1 MSIFETSN
9 EKVMKSLVLK
19 FGLMMI
25 ALIQLLSPGKA
36 LSYIE
41 SINPALNSHSKPA
54 NGNIT
59 VMFSYEMNASTMN
72 NETVLIDGSQSGRI
86 QSTITYNPTTQTA
99 TIDPVRNM
107 KPGEW
112 IHVQLT
118 SGIQTLYHGSIQTY
132 SHNFKV
138 KPIGGSGVFVETL
151 SSQLGTNS
159 GIIGTADFDG
169 DGDLDILA
177 KSTEGS
183 GEKIFIY
190 KNDGTGSFNDSSAK
204 SDIAPGF
211 RRCMFADYDND
222 GDLDVGIDHLWL
234 YGDFYVR
241 IYKNDGAGVF
251 NYFSQFVNYRLFS
264 LEQGDVDNDED
275 VDFVVLE
282 YGAIRPFRNDGNGN
296 FSSNEY
302 YLVGCDEYFDA
313 GSIAMD
319 DFDADNDLDLYYL
332 GWSHGEEHRTCR
344 EGRCYLNNG
353 NGTFQ
358 RYFVH
363 PIPYGEFVAEDLNND
378 RYIDLLM
385 PGARTIYFYPPLN
398 FVESAYPGSAT
409 TGDFDGDA
417 DIDLVNPGGAN
428 TQPVIYFN
436 DGNGHFTSGSS
447 SGTEGQGGGF
457 PCGDFDNDGD
467 LDIIKE
473 GSQSGEIVLYK
484 NFTTC
489 LISGPTVI
497 NLDSTMILFHCSDN
511 DGYWTLVNNSLCN
524 ASISG
529 NNSGDSIFVNAGSSE
544 GSFTLSFFWPDSTW
558 HCSRVISVDNP
569 LPVELSGFAATVSGR
584 DVVLNWKTLSE
595 INSRGFDVE
604 RASTNRTWSKI
615 GFLSCIGN
623 SNTQTEYSFT
633 DKGLLTGKYNYRLKQ
648 IDLNGNQEYFELGN
662 EVEIGIL
669 AEFNLSQNYPNPFNP
684 VTKIDYEIPNDGNAS
699 LVIYDVNGKEVRK
712 LTSGFKPAG
721 YYTESFDA
729 SGLSSGVYFYR
740 LKLIVNAENRDFLT
754 VKKMVLMK

>member
-1 MSIFETSN
+1 
-9 EKVMKSLVLK
+9 MKSLVLK
-19 FGLMMI
+19 SGLMMI
-25 ALIQLLSPGKA
+25 ALILLLSPDKA

-59 VMFSYEMNASTMN
+59 VMFSYEMDASTLN

-86 QSTITYNPTTQTA
+86 QSMITYNPTTQTA

-112 IHVQLT
+112 IHIQLT
-118 SGIQTLYHGSIQTY
+118 SGIQTLYHGSIQAY

-138 KPIGGSGVFVETL
+138 KPVGGSGVFVETL
-151 SSQLGTNS
+151 SSQLGTNAAIM
-159 GIIGTADFDG
+159 GMGDFDR
-169 DGDLDILA
+169 DGDLDILVR
-177 KSTEGS
+177 SSEGS
-183 GEKIFIY
+183 DAKVFIY
-190 KNDGTGSFNDSSAK
+190 KNDGSGSFNDSTAK
-204 SDIAPGF
+204 SDVAPGF
-211 RRCMFADYDND
+211 RSCLIADYDND
-222 GDLDVGIDHLWL
+222 GDLDAGIEHLWWN
-234 YGDFYVR
+234 GDFYVR
-241 IYKNDGAGVF
+241 IYKNDGTGVF
-251 NYFSQFVNYRLFS
+251 TFFSQFVIYQLLT

-275 VDFVVLE
+275 VDFVVLG
-282 YGAIRPFRNDGNGN
+282 YSSIRQFRNDGNGN
-296 FSSNEY
+296 FTNTEY
-302 YLVGCDEYFDA
+302 FLVGCDEYFDS

-358 RYFVH
+358 SYSVY
-363 PIPYGEFVAEDLNND
+363 PIPHGGFVTEDLNND
-378 RYIDLLM
+378 RFIDLLM
-385 PGARTIYFYPPLN
+385 PPHRTIYFYPPLN

-417 DIDLVNPGGAN
+417 DIDLINPGGVN
-428 TQPVIYFN
+428 SQPVIYFN
-436 DGNGHFTSGSS
+436 DGNGHFTIGSA

-467 LDIIKE
+467 LDVMKG
-473 GSQSGEIVLYK
+473 GSQPGEIVLWK

-489 LISGPTVI
+489 LINGPSVI

-524 ASISG
+524 ASIFG

-544 GSFTLSFFWPDSTW
+544 GSFTLSFYWPDSTW
-558 HCSRVISVDNP
+558 HCSRVISIDNP

-584 DVVLNWKTLSE
+584 DVVLTWRTISE
-595 INSRGFDVE
+595 INSMGFDIE
-604 RASTNRTWSKI
+604 RASTIETWNKI
-615 GFLSCIGN
+615 GFVRSRGN
-623 SNTQTEYSFT
+623 ANNQSEYSFT
-633 DKGLLTGKYNYRLKQ
+633 DKGLLTGKYKYRLKQ
-648 IDLNGNQEYFELGN
+648 IDLNGNMEYFELGN
-662 EVEIGIL
+662 EIAIGIP

-684 VTKIDYEIPNDGNAS
+684 VTKIDYEIPYGGNAT
-699 LVIYDVNGKEVRK
+699 LLIYDVNGKEVRK
-712 LTSGFKPAG
+712 LISGFRPAG

-729 SGLSSGVYFYR
+729 AGLSSGVYFYI
-740 LKLIVNAENRDFLT
+740 LKLNVNTDRREYIA
-754 VKKMVLMK
+754 VKKMILMK

>member
-1 MSIFETSN
+1 
-9 EKVMKSLVLK
+9 MKSLVLK
-19 FGLMMI
+19 SGLMMI
-25 ALIQLLSPGKA
+25 ALILLLSPDKA

-59 VMFSYEMNASTMN
+59 VMFSYEMNASTLN

-112 IHVQLT
+112 IHIQLT
-118 SGIQTLYHGSIQTY
+118 SGIQTLYHGSIQAY

-138 KPIGGSGVFVETL
+138 KPVGGSGVFVETL
-151 SSQLGTNS
+151 PSQLGTNA
-159 GIIGTADFDG
+159 GIMGMGDFDR

-177 KSTEGS
+177 KNTEGS
-183 GEKIFIY
+183 AAKIFIY
-190 KNDGTGSFNDSSAK
+190 KNDGSGSFNDSSAK
-204 SDIAPGF
+204 SGIEPGIGGF
-211 RRCMFADYDND
+211 MIADYDHD
-222 GDLDVGIDHLWL
+222 GDLDVAGIEHYWWSPLI
-234 YGDFYVR
+234 VR
-241 IYKNDGAGVF
+241 IYKNNGEGVF
-251 NYFSQFVNYRLFS
+251 TFFSQFEHYQGQS
-264 LEQGDVDNDED
+264 IEQGDVDNDED
-275 VDFVVLE
+275 VDFVMLTSH
-282 YGAIRPFRNDGNGN
+282 YISHFRNDGNGN
-296 FSSNEY
+296 FTYEVY
-302 YLVGCDEYFDA
+302 YEIGCIYYFYTN

-319 DFDADNDLDLYYL
+319 DFDADNDLDIYYL
-332 GWSHGEEHRTCR
+332 GHFREEEPGYNCWETRFYR
-344 EGRCYLNNG
+344 NNG
-353 NGTFQ
+353 NGTYE
-358 RYFVH
+358 RYFLNERYE
-363 PIPYGEFVAEDLNND
+363 PSGFVSEDLNND
-378 RYIDLLM
+378 RNIDLLM
-385 PGARTIYFYPPLN
+385 PPYRTLYFASFVH
-398 FVESAYPGSAT
+398 FVEAPYPGSAT

-417 DIDLVNPGGAN
+417 DIDLINPGGIN

-436 DGNGHFTSGSS
+436 DGYGHFTIGST

-467 LDIIKE
+467 LDVMKD
-473 GSQSGEIVLYK
+473 GSQPGEIVLWK

-524 ASISG
+524 ASIFGS
-529 NNSGDSIFVNAGSSE
+529 NSGDSIFVNAGSSE

-558 HCSRVISVDNP
+558 HCSRVISVDDP

-584 DVVLNWKTLSE
+584 DVVLNWRTLSE
-595 INSRGFDVE
+595 INSRGFDIE

-623 SNTQTEYSFT
+623 ANTQTEYSFT

-662 EVEIGIL
+662 DVVIGIP

-712 LTSGFKPAG
+712 LTSGFKSAG

-729 SGLSSGVYFYR
+729 AGLSSGVYFYI
-740 LKLIVNAENRDFLT
+740 LKLNASAEGKELIA
-754 VKKMVLMK
+754 VMKMILLK